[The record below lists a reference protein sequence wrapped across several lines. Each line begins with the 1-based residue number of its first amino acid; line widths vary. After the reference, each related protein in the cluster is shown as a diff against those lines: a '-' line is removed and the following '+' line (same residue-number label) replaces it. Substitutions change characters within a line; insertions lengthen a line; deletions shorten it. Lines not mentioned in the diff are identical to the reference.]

1 MYDVTIL
8 GGGIV
13 GLASAY
19 QLSLK
24 NPALKILV
32 IEKESHVAMH
42 QTGRNSGVIHTG
54 IYYKPGSLKA
64 QNCREGRLQLIRFC
78 AEEEIPYEV
87 CGKIIVATE
96 QRELGSLQTIFE
108 RGQAN
113 GVRCNMIAADRIREL
128 EPHCAGIK
136 GIHVPDA
143 GIVDYRVV
151 AERLMIR
158 FLERGGQIILG
169 SKFIG
174 SSLMPKGIIV
184 RHEQG
189 EVESAYLI
197 NCCGLHSD
205 RVAANCGH
213 EPEGRIIPFRGEYFT
228 LKPEATRLVKDLIYP
243 VPQLEFPFLGVHFT
257 RMVGGGVECGP
268 NAVLAFARE
277 GYHRTDIDLKELLS
291 IFKFS
296 GFRSLAKR
304 YWKVGLGEMWRSIS
318 KSAFTR
324 ALQRLVPDIRE
335 EHLVPADAGI
345 RAQAILPNGSL
356 VDDFMIVN
364 SERTM
369 HVLNAPS
376 PAATSCLSIGAE
388 IVRRGG
394 F

>member
-1 MYDVTIL
+1 MFDITIV

-13 GLASAY
+13 GLAAAY
-19 QLSLK
+19 QLLLK
-24 NPALKILV
+24 NPKLKVLV
-32 IEKESHVAMH
+32 IEKEKHVAAH

-64 QNCREGRLQLIRFC
+64 LNCREGRLQLIRFC
-78 AEEEIPYEV
+78 AEEEIPYEI

-96 QRELGSLQTIFE
+96 QRELSSLQTIYD

-113 GVRCNMIAADRIREL
+113 GVRCTMITADRVREL

-136 GIHVPDA
+136 GIHVPDS
-143 GIVDYRVV
+143 GIVDYRIV

-158 FLERGGQIILG
+158 FLERGGQVVLG
-169 SKFIG
+169 SKFVG
-174 SSLMPKGIIV
+174 SSLMPKGLIV

-189 EVESAYLI
+189 EVESGFLI
-197 NCCGLHSD
+197 NCCGLQSD
-205 RVAANCGH
+205 QVAEACGH
-213 EPEGRIIPFRGEYFT
+213 KPEGRIIPFRGEYFT
-228 LKPEATRLVKDLIYP
+228 LKPEATSLVNDLIYP

-257 RMVGGGVECGP
+257 RMIGGGVECGP

-291 IFKFS
+291 IVKYP
-296 GFRSLAKR
+296 GFRALAKR
-304 YWKVGLGEMWRSIS
+304 YWKVGLGEMWRSFS

-324 ALQRLVPDIRE
+324 ALQRLVPNIRE

-345 RAQAILPNGSL
+345 RAQAILPNGAL
-356 VDDFMIVN
+356 VDDFMIV
-364 SERTM
+364 SADRTM

-388 IVRRGG
+388 IVRRSG